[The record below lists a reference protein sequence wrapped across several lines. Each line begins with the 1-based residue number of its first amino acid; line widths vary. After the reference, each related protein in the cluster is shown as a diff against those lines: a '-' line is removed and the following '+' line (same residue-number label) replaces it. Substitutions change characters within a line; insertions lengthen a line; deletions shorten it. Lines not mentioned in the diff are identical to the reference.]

1 MGANAKKQNTKT
13 TKHKDGSDVPSDVK
27 TANAYEVLPG
37 RYFIIC
43 VYLFLGFLF
52 FVIVGVWFHLPC
64 RYWLVGYD
72 SSGFPVYKQ
81 EVPTEPD
88 LMSQLCG

>member
-1 MGANAKKQNTKT
+1 M
-13 TKHKDGSDVPSDVK
+13 K

-43 VYLFLGFLF
+43 VYFLGVFMFCFLYVWFLF
-52 FVIVGVWFHLPC
+52 YLPC